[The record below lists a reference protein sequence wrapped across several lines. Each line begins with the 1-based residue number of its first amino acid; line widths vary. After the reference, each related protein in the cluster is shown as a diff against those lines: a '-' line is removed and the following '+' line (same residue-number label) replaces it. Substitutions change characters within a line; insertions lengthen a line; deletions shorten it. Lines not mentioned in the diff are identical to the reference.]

1 MDRAQLSAAELA
13 EEIARERDAA
23 RATSSGA
30 EGAVRDPDADP
41 DSLSAHSGSTLS
53 ERPGSATGIVVDDE
67 DGGQPGPSDI
77 EDPSSPAADGSV
89 VVEDESADESD
100 ESPDEDEL
108 ERAAI
113 VAGAP
118 AECDITSVVAIAA
131 SVGHQHEPLD
141 YGPKASETLRLRA
154 HTWRD
159 FDLFAF
165 ADDIGPERCGERGG
179 GPLMALGVAILD
191 RHGVFERLGVE
202 RDSCAA
208 FLAGLHCLYMRRG
221 GIYHGPM
228 HAADVLQA
236 AGVLLDELHPHSL
249 PEGATPETREAEPG
263 AGPAGGDGDGGTG
276 TGAGTGR
283 RRARLDDL
291 QAFALVIGAAIHDV
305 YHPGVTNAFR
315 AAQDDDQARRFG
327 GVSVNENEHLFIAL
341 ALLANPATDA
351 AAGLGDA
358 QRARLTRMLR
368 QGVLHTDMANHAALM
383 RDFRECAAAA
393 REDPNHPWWSD
404 EDATRAMG
412 ADGYPHKTQDSLVS
426 AVLHLADISNTARPA
441 PLFHAWAKMLQH
453 EFQAQ
458 G

>member
-1 MDRAQLSAAELA
+1 
-13 EEIARERDAA
+13 
-23 RATSSGA
+23 
-30 EGAVRDPDADP
+30 
-41 DSLSAHSGSTLS
+41 
-53 ERPGSATGIVVDDE
+53 
-67 DGGQPGPSDI
+67 
-77 EDPSSPAADGSV
+77 
-89 VVEDESADESD
+89 
-100 ESPDEDEL
+100 
-108 ERAAI
+108 
-113 VAGAP
+113 
-118 AECDITSVVAIAA
+118 
-131 SVGHQHEPLD
+131 
-141 YGPKASETLRLRA
+141 
-154 HTWRD
+154 
-159 FDLFAF
+159 
-165 ADDIGPERCGERGG
+165 
-179 GPLMALGVAILD
+179 MALGVAILD

-327 GVSVNENEHLFIAL
+327 GVSVNENEHLSIAL

-368 QGVLHTDMANHAALM
+368 HGVLHTDMANHAALM

-412 ADGYPHKTQDSLVS
+412 ARCPHKTQDSLVS

-453 EFQAQ
+453 EFQRREARGAVGDAGDSDVRRRRPTWASERVCCTRQ
-458 G
+458 SLWRPRRSVSSTCSWCRW

>member
-1 MDRAQLSAAELA
+1 MGHAHEL
-13 EEIARERDAA
+13 
-23 RATSSGA
+23 
-30 EGAVRDPDADP
+30 P
-41 DSLSAHSGSTLS
+41 
-53 ERPGSATGIVVDDE
+53 
-67 DGGQPGPSDI
+67 
-77 EDPSSPAADGSV
+77 
-89 VVEDESADESD
+89 
-100 ESPDEDEL
+100 
-108 ERAAI
+108 
-113 VAGAP
+113 
-118 AECDITSVVAIAA
+118 
-131 SVGHQHEPLD
+131 D

-159 FDLFAF
+159 FDMFAF
-165 ADDIGPERCGERGG
+165 ADDLGPERCGERGG

-208 FLAGLHCLYMRRG
+208 FFAGLHCLYMRRG

-249 PEGATPETREAEPG
+249 PEGATPETREVEPG
-263 AGPAGGDGDGGTG
+263 AEAAGGDG
-276 TGAGTGR
+276 GR

-291 QAFALVIGAAIHDV
+291 QAFALVLGAAIHDV

-327 GVSVNENEHLFIAL
+327 GVSVNENEHLSIAL
-341 ALLANPATDA
+341 ALLANSATDA
-351 AAGLGDA
+351 ATGLDDA

-368 QGVLHTDMANHAALM
+368 HGVLHTDMANHAALM

-393 REDPNHPWWSD
+393 RDDPNHPWWSD
-404 EDATRAMG
+404 EDATRAM
-412 ADGYPHKTQDSLVS
+412 AANGYPHKTQDSLVS
-426 AVLHLADISNTARPA
+426 AVLHLADISNTARPS
-441 PLFHAWAKMLQH
+441 PLFHAWARMLQH

-458 G
+458 GKREELLGMPVTPMCASPPSNLGERAGLLHAAKSLATAQIGFVNMFVVPMVTELVDASVAPDTLREWRCSIARNVAWWEKRKAMKSLPKGEVG